1 MLVKKLYFTVYICN
15 RCAKLRLSS
24 YKREKDV
31 PSPIIY
37 NNVLTQIGCQITKKR
52 EVTLTSNFS
61 LFFMKKIE

>member
-37 NNVLTQIGCQITKKR
+37 NNVLTQIGCQITKRK
-52 EVTLTSNFS
+52 E
-61 LFFMKKIE
+61 K